1 MITVREEIYDIHG
14 DSFERFLTYSKN
26 TGRAAASSGIDSC
39 KILVQTLVS
48 PLIMGL
54 NAKTSTNNASESFER
69 LKLISST
76 FNIFFFHLKNDLTKV
91 YFRG

>member
-14 DSFERFLTYSKN
+14 DSFERFFTYSKN
-26 TGRAAASSGIDSC
+26 TRRAAASSGIDSC
-39 KILVQTLVS
+39 KILVKTLVS